1 LSPSE
6 TPFCGTGAATAD
18 RSFADNAVGCGARSC
33 RSLSDPVQL
42 TVEQEHQSMGDT
54 QRQINQ
60 LRGQVETL
68 MRERLT
74 PAITEVA
81 GRADT
86 AVSALREQSEAVSG
100 QVRERPL
107 LAILIAAGI
116 GYLLGRFLSP

>member
-1 LSPSE
+1 
-6 TPFCGTGAATAD
+6 
-18 RSFADNAVGCGARSC
+18 
-33 RSLSDPVQL
+33 
-42 TVEQEHQSMGDT
+42 MGDT

-68 MRERLT
+68 VRERLT
-74 PAITEVA
+74 PAITQVA
-81 GRADT
+81 GHADT
-86 AVSALREQSEAVSG
+86 AVSAVREQSEAVSG

>member
-1 LSPSE
+1 
-6 TPFCGTGAATAD
+6 
-18 RSFADNAVGCGARSC
+18 
-33 RSLSDPVQL
+33 
-42 TVEQEHQSMGDT
+42 MGDT

-74 PAITEVA
+74 PAVTEVA
-81 GRADT
+81 GRADA
-86 AVSALREQSEAVSG
+86 AVSAVREQSEAVSG

-107 LAILIAAGI
+107 LAILVAAGI